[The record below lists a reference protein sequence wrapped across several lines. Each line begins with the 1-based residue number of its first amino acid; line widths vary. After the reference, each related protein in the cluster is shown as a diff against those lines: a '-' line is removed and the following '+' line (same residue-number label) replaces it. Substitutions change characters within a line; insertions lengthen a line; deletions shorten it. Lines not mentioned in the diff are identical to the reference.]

1 MKRLFRSA
9 AAALALKMTGA
20 SLAFFFNIL
29 IARVLG
35 AEGAGIFFISFTV
48 VTIIVV
54 FGKLG
59 LDNTVLRFAASHASA
74 DDWRSVKGVSRKG
87 LALAVSVTAGIS
99 LAVFLLA
106 PFLSE
111 RVFSKPEASSPMR
124 WMLVAAVPMVL
135 IALHAE
141 LLKAI
146 NKVQHSLLLQV
157 VLVWVFATAFAAF
170 LGPSWGINGAV
181 WAYAGA
187 CVLTAVLAVIFWRS
201 ATPQLKGLEGSFAT
215 GEMFSSCMPLYA
227 IALMN
232 LALNWL
238 PFLLLS
244 VWGTKAEVGIFGAA
258 FRTAMLISFIL
269 VAVNSIVAHRFAAF
283 CRSGDHVNLDLLAR
297 QSTKLLFVSS
307 LPFLALFL
315 LAPTYLMGFFGKDFT
330 GGALVLSILAAGQ
343 FVNVATGSVGQ
354 LLVMSGN
361 ERLLR
366 NNLFIAFVINCAL
379 NLALIPRYGMT
390 GAAVATAVSISVQN
404 IRASF
409 IVWKTIKIRTLP
421 WPSFI

>member
-1 MKRLFRSA
+1 M
-9 AAALALKMTGA
+9 LKMTGA

-35 AEGAGIFFISFTV
+35 AEGAGIFFLSFTV

-74 DDWRSVKGVSRKG
+74 EDWRSVKGVSRKG
-87 LALAVSVTAGIS
+87 IALAVSATAGIS

-106 PFLSE
+106 PFLTE
-111 RVFSKPEASSPMR
+111 KVFSKPEAASPIR

-157 VLVWVFATAFAAF
+157 VLVWVFTTAFAAF
-170 LGPSWGINGAV
+170 MGPAWGINGVV
-181 WAYAGA
+181 WAYGGA
-187 CVLTAVLAVIFWRS
+187 CVLTAVLAVYFWRS
-201 ATPQLKGLEGSFAT
+201 ATPQLKGLKGSFGT

-283 CRSGDHVNLDLLAR
+283 CRSGDHAKLDLLAR

-307 LPFLALFL
+307 LPFLALFV
-315 LAPTYLMGFFGKDFT
+315 LAPSYLMGFFGKDFT

-366 NNLFIAFVINCAL
+366 NNLFIAFVLNCVL